1 MLAIQVS
8 LVTDWNVLTMT
19 NVPMVT
25 ITAMLTPLVPI
36 TMVVT
41 HAHVMLVTLVKVAMT
56 IALISTNVL
65 LIPTNITLLPPV
77 PIPSVH
83 TSVLAWLLMKELDV
97 DVLTFTN
104 VPLVLKLVLVI

>member
-1 MLAIQVS
+1 MFAIQVS
-8 LVTDWNVLTMT
+8 LVTDLVVLTMT

-41 HAHVMLVTLVKVAMT
+41 HAHVMLVTLVKVTMM

-65 LIPTNITLLPPV
+65 PIPTNVAMLPPV
-77 PIPSVH
+77 PIPSVD
-83 TSVLAWLLMKELDV
+83 TSVLAWLVMKQLDV
-97 DVLTFTN
+97 N
-104 VPLVLKLVLVI
+104 VPTSTNGPLVHTLVLVI